1 MIIPIGVYSKKLGR
15 GATASL
21 RSLSAFVTSDS
32 AARDESFGTIGNTKL
47 ATRTEQRTFLK
58 NRFSIIFS
66 YYFLKFF

>member
-47 ATRTEQRTFLK
+47 ATRTE
-58 NRFSIIFS
+58 
-66 YYFLKFF
+66 